1 MGQKSIGTKLGQGCG
16 RPWEPFA
23 SLIDTFQLF
32 LPIPLT
38 FEMLFF
44 FLIAITSN
52 AYVPTALV
60 ALFSCS
66 GKLLPC
72 PT

>member
-1 MGQKSIGTKLGQGCG
+1 MSREIRGKEKLGTKPGQGYG
-16 RPWEPFA
+16 WPWEPFA

-44 FLIAITSN
+44 PPLVAITSN
-52 AYVPTALV
+52 A
-60 ALFSCS
+60 
-66 GKLLPC
+66 
-72 PT
+72 

>member
-44 FLIAITSN
+44 F
-52 AYVPTALV
+52 
-60 ALFSCS
+60 FS
-66 GKLLPC
+66 
-72 PT
+72 